1 MKNYFWNMFA
11 NIKHGQISKQNLIY
25 QRNKKICES
34 FLKILWKEGFIIG
47 YQKYKKNPNLIKIF
61 LKYKNGT
68 PAINNIKLI
77 TKPGRR
83 IYCNI
88 KQIWKIKS
96 YENCC
101 VIFSTNQ
108 GLKTIDECKKLKIGG
123 EPFIFIN

>member
-1 MKNYFWNMFA
+1 MFA
-11 NIKHGQISKQNLIY
+11 DIKHGHISKQNTIY

-34 FLKILWKEGFIIG
+34 FLKILWREGFIIG
-47 YQKYKKNPNLIKIF
+47 YQKDKQNLHLIKIF
-61 LKYKNGT
+61 LKYKNGK
-68 PAINNIKLI
+68 PAINNIRLI

-88 KQIWKIKS
+88 RQIWKINS

-101 VIFSTNQ
+101 IIFSTNK
-108 GLKTIDECKKLKIGG
+108 GLKTIDECKRLKIGG

>member
-1 MKNYFWNMFA
+1 MFA

-34 FLKILWKEGFIIG
+34 FLKILWREGFIIG
-47 YQKYKKNPNLIKIF
+47 YQKYKKNPSFIKIF
-61 LKYKNGT
+61 LKYNNGK
-68 PAINNIKLI
+68 PVINNIKLI

-83 IYCNI
+83 VYCNI
-88 KQIWKIKS
+88 RQIWKINS
-96 YENCC
+96 YENNCI
-101 VIFSTNQ
+101 IFSTNA